1 MKNSCKMHDSTLVRA
16 LLHVVRSLP
25 VRFGFFNLRFVD
37 LVRSMSFAKYI
48 MLPVKANHY
57 KI

>member
-16 LLHVVRSLP
+16 LLVRSLP

>member
-1 MKNSCKMHDSTLVRA
+1 MHDSTLVRA
-16 LLHVVRSLP
+16 LLVHSLP